1 MAIMKKKGSSPIAI
15 SNSEKQIYALDI
27 GSSNIRLVSGIVEP
41 NKQIKIQ
48 GMRECPSQG
57 MVQGH
62 ISDINSLARQI
73 AYLIQ
78 DYQKTYGVTIEKIVT
93 GVPGCFIVAEN
104 QQGYSTIQTGTIEM
118 SDRNKAVRSAMAGV
132 KFNSADY
139 AIIHAIPQ
147 QYVTESSEQVTNPIG
162 MYAKRLSVSVHVIGC
177 SFMFKN
183 NIEKAI
189 KMTNPDLDV
198 CSIIYSG
205 NAASSAVLTDAEKE
219 IGVIH
224 VDIGGGTV
232 NVTVYEGKRQLLSFG
247 IDDGGNYIT
256 KMIAKEF
263 SISMKNAEYIKCNYG
278 CADSRFLTEDS
289 ANISI
294 RIPDNESNTTQVS
307 SNEVAVR
314 NGTLADVINR
324 GIRSMCE
331 LIFQRINFY
340 GSSTLKS
347 LEIGGGIVLTGGTSK
362 LPGIEQV
369 FSEWV
374 RDYNFQDNTFLKCN
388 TKVRVGH
395 PIGISLFENAGA
407 PEVISDS
414 DKAVAIGLL
423 RAAIFD
429 DLKQYTEDERKERG
443 SSKKGPLRSVLDWMA
458 REML

>member
-93 GVPGCFIVAEN
+93 GVPGCFVVAEN

>member
-1 MAIMKKKGSSPIAI
+1 MAIMKKKGSSPVTI
-15 SNSEKQIYALDI
+15 SDSEQQIYALDI
-27 GSSNIRLVSGIVEP
+27 GSSFIRLVSGIVEP

-48 GMRECPSQG
+48 GMRECVSHG

-62 ISDINSLARQI
+62 ISDINSLASQI

-78 DYQKTYGVTIEKIVT
+78 DYQKTQGVTIEKIVS

-104 QQGYSTIQTGTIEM
+104 QQGHSTIQSGTIEK
-118 SDRNKAVRSAMAGV
+118 SDRNKAVRMAMAGV
-132 KFNSADY
+132 QFNAADY
-139 AIIHAIPQ
+139 SIIHAIPQ

-162 MYAKRLSVSVHVIGC
+162 MYAKPLSASVHVIGC
-177 SFMFKN
+177 SFMYKN

-189 KMTNPDLDV
+189 RMTNPDLDV
-198 CSIIYSG
+198 CSIIYAG

-263 SISMKNAEYIKCNYG
+263 SISMKNAEFIKCNYG
-278 CADSRFLTEDS
+278 CADSRFLSEDN

-294 RIPDNESNTTQVS
+294 RIPDTDSNTTQVS
-307 SNEVAVR
+307 SSEVAVR

-395 PIGISLFENAGA
+395 PIGISLFENAGDPA
-407 PEVISDS
+407 VISDS

-423 RAAIFD
+423 RSARFD
-429 DLKQYTEDERKERG
+429 DLKQYTDDERNEKG
-443 SSKKGPLRSVLDWMA
+443 KKGKGILGAALEWIS
-458 REML
+458 REL